1 MPDKNHEETTVN
13 EGLAKIHEA
22 SEQLTEE
29 QIEQLAEYAKAAAG
43 ENLQKDTHDQ

>member
-29 QIEQLAEYAKAAAG
+29 QIEQLAEDAKAAAR
-43 ENLQKDTHDQ
+43 ENAQKHTHD